1 MMLYWRL
8 EMNMSK
14 SEINTSVIGD
24 EDISVGVGKF
34 IGM

>member
-14 SEINTSVIGD
+14 LEINTSVIGD
-24 EDISVGVGKF
+24 EDISAGVGKL